1 MLMFL
6 CSRVSEHF
14 TLSFLFAP
22 RREITRATSPR
33 SEWTTNPSLPKSE
46 TLESIYPYKK
56 AHHFAK
62 IYGAKSVC
70 V

>member
-33 SEWTTNPSLPKSE
+33 SEWTQKRRFYHLQVRLITQKVAYLQLFKYLCE
-46 TLESIYPYKK
+46 
-56 AHHFAK
+56 
-62 IYGAKSVC
+62 
-70 V
+70 